1 MIAAINTTTTILS
14 HHSSNT
20 RLFCLANGLN
30 GLMQVEEKWKGK
42 CGICAAKAISNIL
55 SGMILI
61 RNDYP
66 CRIQCCV

>member
-14 HHSSNT
+14 HHPSNT

-55 SGMILI
+55 SGMVFIDNTNL
-61 RNDYP
+61 Y
-66 CRIQCCV
+66 RI